1 MCAHTCAVMHSNIW
15 IWIHRTLSGSG
26 PPHLVLEQR
35 LSCFCSTVLLFRPL
49 WVLLSPSHTHI
60 KILHTAS
67 RRPTPSHNLTWVLR
81 TKLKLSILYRV
92 CSYPLEYPTTPQYI
106 FWKFVWHGFCCF
118 WYTGSSYLTRYLLF
132 PFQLDWIHFVSFA
145 DLITQM
151 RTLHVI

>member
-1 MCAHTCAVMHSNIW
+1 MCAHTCAVMHSTIW

-60 KILHTAS
+60 EILHTAS

-81 TKLKLSILYRV
+81 TKLKLSRLYRV
-92 CSYPLEYPTTPQYI
+92 CSYPLKYPTAPQYI
-106 FWKFVWHGFCCF
+106 FWKFDTDFVVFDTQDQVTWQDIYFF
-118 WYTGSSYLTRYLLF
+118 LSNLIEYTLFLL
-132 PFQLDWIHFVSFA
+132 L
-145 DLITQM
+145 
-151 RTLHVI
+151 TLHRWEHCM